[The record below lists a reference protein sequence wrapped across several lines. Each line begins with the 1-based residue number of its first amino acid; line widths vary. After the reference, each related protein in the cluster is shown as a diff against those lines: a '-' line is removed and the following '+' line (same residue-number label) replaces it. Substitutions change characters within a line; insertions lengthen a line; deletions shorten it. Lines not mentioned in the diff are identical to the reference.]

1 MSSPLPD
8 LDALSPDGLKRLVA
22 QLLAR
27 MAALE
32 EENRRLRDENARL
45 KDLPKRP
52 KLAPGG
58 MDEASGPGRQAA
70 SEAARRSRRKARR
83 GGRPPAVTEERT
95 LTVTAPPG
103 SRRKGYERY
112 TVQDLVLASR
122 VIRYRRERWLTP
134 DGHEIVAPLPP
145 EVAGHFGPGIVRY
158 ILMQHIQGQVTVE
171 RLLAQLTALGIRISK
186 GQIIALLT
194 RHQDSFHTEKDAIL
208 AAGLATARWVTVDDT
223 GARHAG
229 CNAYTTHIG
238 DARFAWFATRPS
250 KSRLNFLD
258 LLRAGHPDFV
268 INAAAVAYLVER
280 GVPEAS
286 IATLLAH
293 ERQSFANEDAWSAHL
308 ASLGF
313 GAGHRRLMTEAALVG
328 SIVARGLLTDTVIVS
343 DDAGQFDV
351 LTHALCW
358 VHAERHLRRLVC
370 VTAEQRRLVDLQRQ
384 LVWWL
389 YADLKLYKDEPTP
402 ARRAALRAR
411 FDRIFGRVTGFA
423 VLDETLARRRANKAE
438 LLLVLDRP
446 EIPLHSNGSESA
458 IRCLVTKRKIS
469 GGTRSAAGKRARDT
483 FLGLLKTCAKLGVSF
498 WAYLGARLKI
508 PAADPPPRP
517 PPRPAPGGGGL
528 LGPTAPPASRSP
540 RPIPSRGCPTSSGN
554 GRQRSPITARPLLPA
569 VSDQVRHGLT
579 SRGAAPARAG
589 MGKAPRF

>member
-8 LDALSPDGLKRLVA
+8 LDALSPDGLKRLVT

-32 EENRRLRDENARL
+32 EENRQLRDENARL

-58 MDEASGPGRQAA
+58 MDQARGPDRQAA
-70 SEAARRSRRKARR
+70 TKAARRLRRKARR
-83 GGRPPAVTEERT
+83 GKRTPPATEERA

-103 SRRKGYERY
+103 SRRKGYECY
-112 TVQDLVLASR
+112 TVQDLVLLPQ

-134 DGHEIVAPLPP
+134 DGREIVAPLPP

-158 ILMQHIQGQVTVE
+158 VLMQHVQGQVTTE
-171 RLLAQLTALGIRISK
+171 RLLAQLTALGIHISK

-194 RHQDSFHTEKDAIL
+194 QHQDSFHTEKDAL
-208 AAGLATARWVTVDDT
+208 LEAGLATARWVTVDDT

-238 DARFAWFATRPS
+238 DDRFAWFATRLS

-268 INAAAVAYLVER
+268 INAAAVVYLVEQ

-293 ERQSFANEDAWSAHL
+293 ERQSFADEAAWRAHL
-308 ASLGF
+308 ASFGF

-328 SIVARGLLTDTVIVS
+328 SIATRGLLTDTVIVS

-351 LTHALCW
+351 FTHALCW

-370 VTAEQRRLVDLQRQ
+370 VTKEQQRLVDVQRQ

-389 YADLKLYKDEPTP
+389 YADLKLYQNEPTP

-411 FDRIFGRVTGFA
+411 FDRVFGRVTGFA
-423 VLDETLARRRANKAE
+423 ELDAVVARLRGNKAE

-446 EIPLHSNGSESA
+446 EIPLHSNGAENA
-458 IRCLVTKRKIS
+458 IRCVVTKRKIS
-469 GGTRSAAGKRARDT
+469 GETRSEAGKQARDT
-483 FLGLLKTCAKLGVSF
+483 FLSLLKTCTKLAVSF
-498 WAYLGARLKI
+498 WDYLGARLKI
-508 PAADPPPRP
+508 SHAEAVPWLPD
-517 PPRPAPGGGGL
+517 L
-528 LGPTAPPASRSP
+528 
-540 RPIPSRGCPTSSGN
+540 I
-554 GRQRSPITARPLLPA
+554 RQR
-569 VSDQVRHGLT
+569 
-579 SRGAAPARAG
+579 APA
-589 MGKAPRF
+589 